1 MPPEG
6 PPGRPRLTAARP
18 QPRRGGR
25 RGSGRGG
32 GAASQRAAPAR
43 TRRSGPGTGRA
54 AAAAAPRAGRRRG
67 GRGGS
72 GSQGRGGRRRREHPL
87 QGGPWARR
95 GGCPGRAGLSPRLPA
110 AAEPRRHGT
119 AGGSRAAHAHG
130 RRRSAAVR
138 LRAVEAPLPGTLE
151 NGRSERRGREKKQ
164 KGGASQ
170 TSGARGCGQHCTAR
184 LWQARQRPAPARASL
199 YSPFNRAPAAP
210 APAPAPRR
218 PPLARPPPLPVAIG
232 RRRRPAGQSVRPEG
246 GRGPCRRSAA
256 VNHFGA
262 VLGPALEALPEGRPG
277 GPVRRDGT
285 RKGLQ
290 LRVLPRLRSSGSLR
304 GAFRPGRE
312 SVRNGG
318 STAGLDAE
326 EGKA

>member
-170 TSGARGCGQHCTAR
+170 TSGAERSAGLRTA
-184 LWQARQRPAPARASL
+184 LH
-199 YSPFNRAPAAP
+199 RAPLAGTAAARP
-210 APAPAPRR
+210 GSRLFVLPIQPGAGRAGPR
-218 PPLARPPPLPVAIG
+218 PRPPPAPIG
-232 RRRRPAGQSVRPEG
+232 APPAAARRHWAPPPARRPIGAAG
-246 GRGPCRRSAA
+246 GRA
-256 VNHFGA
+256 GA
-262 VLGPALEALPEGRPG
+262 VPPQRGR
-277 GPVRRDGT
+277 
-285 RKGLQ
+285 
-290 LRVLPRLRSSGSLR
+290 
-304 GAFRPGRE
+304 
-312 SVRNGG
+312 
-318 STAGLDAE
+318 
-326 EGKA
+326 

>member
-1 MPPEG
+1 MPPEE

-170 TSGARGCGQHCTAR
+170 TSGAERGAADSTA
-184 LWQARQRPAPARASL
+184 PRASGRHGSGPPRL
-199 YSPFNRAPAAP
+199 APLCTP
-210 APAPAPRR
+210 HSTGRRPRR
-218 PPLARPPPLPVAIG
+218 PPPPPPAGPHWRAPRRCPSPLGAAAGPPANRCGRRAGGGRAAAARPLTASARSLVPPL
-232 RRRRPAGQSVRPEG
+232 RRCLRG
-246 GRGPCRRSAA
+246 GRAGRFAVTGRGRGSNSA
-256 VNHFGA
+256 FC
-262 VLGPALEALPEGRPG
+262 
-277 GPVRRDGT
+277 PV
-285 RKGLQ
+285 
-290 LRVLPRLRSSGSLR
+290 
-304 GAFRPGRE
+304 
-312 SVRNGG
+312 
-318 STAGLDAE
+318 
-326 EGKA
+326 